1 MVTIIGWFGAR
12 MMTKG
17 MAFLG
22 KKLWQWKKIK
32 LTLALKNFAGNHQ
45 DYRRFFFVSFFTLT
59 CILPGMVIGLSN
71 KKHSTLEADIRTG
84 CTNLV
89 VVDWTDNE
97 TLLEELNARED
108 IIATTE
114 VTLYRYSFSKIS
126 IMELGLWTNNFVF
139 ILGIHSPENFSQII
153 NLSQLGDVCYS
164 VDQIKSLEQDK
175 TYLMSKNF
183 AGINRYATNQPSNH
197 VKIVI
202 REFDGEKFSGPPSS
216 LEILPGSHTI
226 KIDFVILGTEKSE
239 FPRSKELR
247 FDTKEGGEY
256 AFGYPSSKPYK
267 LFIYD
272 INTGEKVSY

>member
-1 MVTIIGWFGAR
+1 MR
-12 MMTKG
+12 
-17 MAFLG
+17 
-22 KKLWQWKKIK
+22 
-32 LTLALKNFAGNHQ
+32 
-45 DYRRFFFVSFFTLT
+45 Y
-59 CILPGMVIGLSN
+59 
-71 KKHSTLEADIRTG
+71 
-84 CTNLV
+84 
-89 VVDWTDNE
+89 
-97 TLLEELNARED
+97 LLF
-108 IIATTE
+108 
-114 VTLYRYSFSKIS
+114 VTLSLFIISSCASNSSKMYSEERAPAKAS
-126 IMELGLWTNNFVF
+126 
-139 ILGIHSPENFSQII
+139 
-153 NLSQLGDVCYS
+153 
-164 VDQIKSLEQDK
+164 SL
-175 TYLMSKNF
+175 
-183 AGINRYATNQPSNH
+183 NRYATNQPSNH